1 MPETLPKE
9 FHTINE
15 AAERFKVA
23 PKTIR
28 NWISNG
34 FITGYQLPGRLLRVD
49 LNEIEAAI
57 TRVVAV
63 TK

>member
-1 MPETLPKE
+1 MSETVQRNYS
-9 FHTINE
+9 TIQE
-15 AAERFKVA
+15 AAERFKVDQ
-23 PKTIR
+23 KTVR

-34 FITGYQLPGRLLRVD
+34 LIPGYQLPGRLLRVD

-57 TRVVAV
+57 TRVVTV